1 MTFLAPWMLA
11 GGLAAGVP
19 IALHLLHRGH
29 PKARHWAAMEFL
41 RKSLKDTSRRV
52 KFRNLLLLIARV
64 MACLLAALALARPTA
79 AWLPSWSATEAVIV
93 VDTSASMAARERG
106 ATRME
111 LARREARAFIE
122 SLPAGSRARI
132 IATSDGID
140 NPADASKPPAR
151 AAADLESI
159 PATDRPGDI
168 ATGISEA
175 VDHLKGSSLPA
186 KAMLVV
192 SDMQPSGW
200 ERGAGRIRQELE
212 RLPSGTSI
220 RVRRVGEP
228 GGSNL
233 QVVDASPAAGFVVS
247 GPRQLWLVRVRNGGT
262 ERATDVVVRIGYAL
276 EDGSLEEVEAVPL
289 GNLGPGEERVAET
302 GLPAPETPWKRVVA
316 RVAASSDR
324 LERDDAFFRATRIRP
339 RLNTIVVGSAS
350 PRDPAVNLGIYWK
363 QAVDAINPI
372 PGAAN
377 VATTLLTPEAAN
389 RAELDKADMIVLSGL
404 PTDGGGSAWEALVNR
419 LEPWVRAGG
428 TIIAVPRSSGQSKP
442 STWLAPLMSAG
453 PETGAVDLASLA
465 GNSLAPF
472 ASPPLDALG
481 RLAIIKPSLA
491 ESLPGGRVLARLAGG
506 AGAISISPLGDGAV
520 AVMGLGSSPEE
531 GELVL
536 HPLFVPLA
544 QTIVAE
550 SLGRPEWTR
559 RPPWIAKAEGE
570 VADHG
575 FSGPQG
581 TVIAAKEAGTG
592 LVAPESDPRIAG
604 FWKLSKKQGETE
616 ISQDFVLNT
625 DPQEGTGWTPLAAAR
640 AEDITGKA
648 GILDESA
655 SPMRAGGPEA
665 LGWVLTALLLVLVSE
680 SLLAWWTGRPA

>member
-233 QVVDASPAAGFVVS
+233 QVVDASPAAGFV
-247 GPRQLWLVRVRNGGT
+247 G
-262 ERATDVVVRIGYAL
+262 
-276 EDGSLEEVEAVPL
+276 
-289 GNLGPGEERVAET
+289 
-302 GLPAPETPWKRVVA
+302 
-316 RVAASSDR
+316 
-324 LERDDAFFRATRIRP
+324 
-339 RLNTIVVGSAS
+339 
-350 PRDPAVNLGIYWK
+350 
-363 QAVDAINPI
+363 
-372 PGAAN
+372 
-377 VATTLLTPEAAN
+377 
-389 RAELDKADMIVLSGL
+389 
-404 PTDGGGSAWEALVNR
+404 
-419 LEPWVRAGG
+419 
-428 TIIAVPRSSGQSKP
+428 
-442 STWLAPLMSAG
+442 
-453 PETGAVDLASLA
+453 
-465 GNSLAPF
+465 
-472 ASPPLDALG
+472 
-481 RLAIIKPSLA
+481 
-491 ESLPGGRVLARLAGG
+491 
-506 AGAISISPLGDGAV
+506 
-520 AVMGLGSSPEE
+520 
-531 GELVL
+531 
-536 HPLFVPLA
+536 
-544 QTIVAE
+544 
-550 SLGRPEWTR
+550 
-559 RPPWIAKAEGE
+559 
-570 VADHG
+570 
-575 FSGPQG
+575 
-581 TVIAAKEAGTG
+581 
-592 LVAPESDPRIAG
+592 
-604 FWKLSKKQGETE
+604 
-616 ISQDFVLNT
+616 
-625 DPQEGTGWTPLAAAR
+625 
-640 AEDITGKA
+640 
-648 GILDESA
+648 
-655 SPMRAGGPEA
+655 
-665 LGWVLTALLLVLVSE
+665 
-680 SLLAWWTGRPA
+680 